1 VGRTSNVDEQ
11 ETTESTTEPTSYL
24 ARLGKRCWGLP
35 IFNEF
40 GEKIHK
46 IYSIDGLRNFNLLT
60 LINLFDHKLVP
71 ENLKMIIILEK
82 DKITQKIRDKLLK
95 KGLSL
100 VGMSDK
106 EIIFNKLKHQIK

>member
-46 IYSIDGLRNFNLLT
+46 IYSITD
-60 LINLFDHKLVP
+60 
-71 ENLKMIIILEK
+71 
-82 DKITQKIRDKLLK
+82 
-95 KGLSL
+95 
-100 VGMSDK
+100 
-106 EIIFNKLKHQIK
+106 